1 MSDPEYDDLWHYSE
15 RFTRDPLERS
25 ELITMAWKVGEKLGE
40 RCNMKLMKSA
50 MHFRSKELNKRSAF
64 PCKEVGKSGI
74 DAWSKELVYVDRPY
88 ANSGKTATEQI
99 LRTATTPLHFTISAM
114 FIEGLTADE
123 QMVLDALAS
132 GYSLKEVSC
141 HNAMSISCINSI
153 RQSLREKAVDH
164 LL

>member
-1 MSDPEYDDLWHYSE
+1 MSESDYQDLWHYSE
-15 RFTRDPLERS
+15 QFTSDPLQRS
-25 ELITMAWKVGEKLGE
+25 ELITMAWKEGEKLGE
-40 RCNMKLMKSA
+40 RCNLKLMKSA

-74 DAWSKELVYVDRPY
+74 DAWSKELVYVDRRY

-141 HNAMSISCINSI
+141 RNSIPISCINAV
-153 RQSLREKAVDH
+153 RRSLQEKTVDH